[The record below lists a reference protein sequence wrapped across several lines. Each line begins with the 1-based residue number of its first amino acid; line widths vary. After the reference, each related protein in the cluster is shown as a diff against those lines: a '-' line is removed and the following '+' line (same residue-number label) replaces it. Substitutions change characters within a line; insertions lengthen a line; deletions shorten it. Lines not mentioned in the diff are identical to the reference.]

1 MQRLEPQRSK
11 QAQPVD
17 IECLLK
23 ARYSQQMA
31 WAQSLTRGDVGKAQ
45 DIVQELCLYFTLKR
59 PDLSEVENVEG
70 YLYTCLR
77 HIYLSSLARAS
88 REASHFIS
96 IVDFDSFDFAMTSKR
111 SGDPLERQND
121 LRRICNFSIWRKEK
135 SKSASYFILHFFHGY
150 SRQETAE
157 LVRLPISAI
166 YNKLK
171 IARLEIKSHLEDSNK
186 LRIANREVP
195 PPAPRS
201 WTLLSAPDLFKELR
215 DAILGARQRK
225 CLHEQQ
231 LLAYYAARQPEPIPC
246 PLLSHI
252 VSCERCLDLIDRHF
266 QRPGLADREPLDS
279 IGFAGDGPVS
289 KPKDDPEIHAFKLLK
304 RRWKQVYEHRP
315 NTLSIAHNGKIIA
328 SHDVVSSQSTLSA
341 RILDPGR
348 DPFIEVFSE
357 QDVRLAL
364 LSIEDMP
371 PDGPA
376 RLEQSVQLSDSRW
389 LELLVTFDGL
399 GLHSQVTYHDEAL
412 ALDNMFAT
420 SYETDA
426 ESQSPVAIPQV
437 MAEAP
442 PQASLITVYGQITR
456 VLRAL
461 TPAPVLAWALT
472 LLLFVGGAGY
482 LLLRHQNRLLDVTTV
497 LDQSI
502 KVEAVASQG
511 ATEHQFL
518 RVEEITANGGTKERG
533 TIELWKDSDG
543 SRYIRCLYDTKH
555 RLVAAKWHNKSG
567 THSHVEEKQ
576 KRSNDQNELL
586 AADVWQ
592 HELSAV
598 EFRRLGGQES
608 FVATAN
614 GYELTTALPAKENSH
629 LVSATLVLDKSFRP
643 FQQTFEVRDGK
654 RILRLRLI
662 QVSLERTAST
672 SVPDSKFDLADP
684 TAGSSASFRS
694 PSGPQSSAQLD
705 RIGARVAV
713 LQIAT
718 LYQLY
723 ELGADVGQPIDVAR
737 TSDGR
742 LRISGSV
749 ADSTLKQQIV
759 ARLNKLES
767 SELLDL
773 QINEPANAETRHTNQ
788 VQSSNTLIYEIGE
801 ARPLIEPSLRAY
813 LSSKNNSEEKLKST
827 MEQYSRHVL
836 LLSQRALQ
844 DAYALHR
851 LGSVFSTS
859 DVGSLDLASRRRWT
873 VMVDRHSTDLNSE
886 LDSLSEQLVP
896 LDPEFHNSSSLQAS
910 PIENG
915 DQFFQVT
922 DELLDQMQE
931 VNQVL
936 GILFTANATPTIQG
950 TSHALLERGLSA
962 MPLHQG
968 VEIGRFASK
977 LKASDKAQSRTSTAD
992 ESIRQ
997 APEH

>member
-23 ARYSQQMA
+23 ARYGQLMA
-31 WAQSLTRGDVGKAQ
+31 WGQSLTRGDVGKAQ

-96 IVDFDSFDFAMTSKR
+96 IADFDTFDFAMTSKR
-111 SGDPLERQND
+111 CGDPLERQND

-157 LVRLPISAI
+157 LARLPISAI

-171 IARLEIKSHLEDSNK
+171 IARLEIKSHLEDSGK

-201 WTLLSAPDLFKELR
+201 WMLLSAPDLFKELR
-215 DAILGARQRK
+215 DAILGARQRE

-231 LLAYYAARQPEPIPC
+231 LLAYYGARKSEPIPC

-252 VSCERCLDLIDRHF
+252 VSCERCLDLIDHHF
-266 QRPGLADREPLDS
+266 QRPRLADREPLDS
-279 IGFAGDGPVS
+279 TGFAENAPVP

-304 RRWKQVYEHRP
+304 RRWRQVYEHRP

-341 RILDPGR
+341 RIVDPGR

-412 ALDNMFAT
+412 AWDSAFAT
-420 SYETDA
+420 SS
-426 ESQSPVAIPQV
+426 ESDTESLSPVEIPEV
-437 MAEAP
+437 IAEAP
-442 PQASLITVYGQITR
+442 PQTSLITVYGQISR
-456 VLRAL
+456 LLRAL
-461 TPAPVLAWALT
+461 TPSPVLAWALT

-482 LLLRHQNRLLDVTTV
+482 LLLRHQNRLLDVTKV

-511 ATEHQFL
+511 STEHQFL
-518 RVEEITANGGTKERG
+518 RVEEISANGGTKQRG
-533 TIELWKDSDG
+533 TIELWKDGDG
-543 SRYIRCLYDTKH
+543 SRYIRRLFDTKH

-567 THSHVEEKQ
+567 IHFQ
-576 KRSNDQNELL
+576 RQNRSNDQNELL
-586 AADVWQ
+586 VSDVWQ

-614 GYELTTALPAKENSH
+614 GYELTTALPAKENSP
-629 LVSATLVLDKSFRP
+629 LISATLVLDKSFRP

-654 RILRLRLI
+654 RTLRLRLI

-684 TAGSSASFRS
+684 TSGSSASLRS
-694 PSGPQSSAQLD
+694 STEPHSSVELD
-705 RIGARVAV
+705 QTGVQVAE

-723 ELGADVGQPIDVAR
+723 ELGADVGQPIEVAKTR
-737 TSDGR
+737 GGR

-749 ADSTLKQQIV
+749 ADLTLKQQIV
-759 ARLNKLES
+759 TRLKKLEDS
-767 SELLDL
+767 KLLDL
-773 QINEPANAETRHTNQ
+773 QLNEPANAGPRDTNQ
-788 VQSSNTLIYEIGE
+788 VQSSNTFIYELGD
-801 ARPLIEPSLRAY
+801 AKPPIEPSLRAY
-813 LSSKNNSEEKLKST
+813 LSSKNISEEKLKST

-851 LGSVFSTS
+851 LGSVFSAS
-859 DVGSLDLASRRRWT
+859 DVGSLDLASRRHWT
-873 VMVDRHSTDLNSE
+873 EMVDRHSTDLNSE

-896 LDPEFHNSSSLQAS
+896 LDPEFHNSSFLQAS

-922 DELLDQMQE
+922 DELLDRMQE

-936 GILFTANATPTIQG
+936 GILFTANATSTIQG
-950 TSHALLERGLSA
+950 TPHSLLDRGLSA

-992 ESIRQ
+992 ESTRQ